1 MTYLFTGTKW
11 LVRAGTR
18 YADHARRNALSD
30 PELIE
35 LTTPDTEL
43 GCKRVLI
50 TSEWF
55 PALERD
61 NVELV
66 AGGVERITEAGVV
79 GPDGVERPADTII
92 WGTGFQS
99 HDFVA
104 PMRIEGL
111 GGRELNEVWADRPE
125 AYLGT
130 TVAGFPNMFVMYG
143 PNTNHGSGS
152 VPYTLEC
159 QFNYVAGRDPP
170 PARAGPPLDRP
181 APGGA
186 GGLAARDG
194 GALGQ
199 DAVGDRRQQ
208 LVRER
213 RGDQHQQL
221 AGPVAGVPAP
231 HPEAEPGR
239 VPRGQA

>member
-1 MTYLFTGTKW
+1 M
-11 LVRAGTR
+11 
-18 YADHARRNALSD
+18 
-30 PELIE
+30 
-35 LTTPDTEL
+35 

-50 TSEWF
+50 TSEWL
-55 PALERD
+55 PPWSATTSSWS
-61 NVELV
+61 
-66 AGGVERITEAGVV
+66 AGRIERITEGGVV

-159 QFNYVAGRDPP
+159 QFNYVIDAIRRLREGDLRY
-170 PARAGPPLDRP
+170 DRP
-181 APGGA
+181 AARGAGGA
-186 GGLAARDG
+186 GAGDG
-194 GALGQ
+194 GALGEH
-199 DAVGDRRQQ
+199 AVGDRRQQ

-213 RGDQHQQL
+213 RGRQHQQL
-221 AGPVAGVPAP
+221 ARPLARVPAA
-231 HPEAEPGR
+231 HAEAEPGR
-239 VPRGQA
+239 LPRGHGRPSLQPWP